1 MHEPWDAEED
11 AEFSST
17 SVPCEKLVRLQLGS
31 APSGEKC
38 DATNPSDRDGLLPSA
53 SHYPRIALGMLDILI
68 QNGIVI
74 DGTGKPAFSADVG
87 IRAGRIA
94 LVAQSIEQS
103 AKRTIEAR
111 GLHLAPGFIDPHT
124 HSDLTLLV
132 NPRAESKIR
141 QGVTT
146 EVVGNCG
153 FSPAPLLGAA
163 AQEVQDEAKSLGL
176 KVVWV
181 SMTEYLER
189 LCHPGTAVNVVPL
202 VGHNTVRGA
211 VLGFDD
217 VQPTPEQ
224 RTEMERLVA
233 DAMDQGARGLSTGL
247 FYPPGFYARTE
258 EVIELARVV
267 ARYGG
272 IYASHIRN
280 ETNRL
285 LEAVAEALEIGKRA
299 ETQVEVSHLKLE
311 GYRNWEGAD
320 RLLAML
326 EDADSQGVRVGCDQY
341 PYTAG
346 SSWLAYIL
354 PYWAQAGGAKA
365 VAERL
370 GDPQVRARLTKDWE
384 ENRAEWEDRG
394 GMRGW
399 TDLLITHC
407 APRPDVQGKNIA
419 EIAADEGKDPLE
431 AVFDLIVVSDG
442 QVECVCFGQLEDN
455 VRILMRHPLVVVG
468 SDGESLAPHGVLAQS
483 KPHPRS
489 YGTFPRVLG
498 RYVREEKVLSLEEA
512 VKKMTYVTAGR
523 FGLTDRGLIREGAW
537 ADLILFDAQ
546 TVADKATYA
555 DPHQYPVGIPAVIVN
570 GVVVIDQGQHTG
582 ALPGQVL

>member
-1 MHEPWDAEED
+1 
-11 AEFSST
+11 
-17 SVPCEKLVRLQLGS
+17 
-31 APSGEKC
+31 
-38 DATNPSDRDGLLPSA
+38 
-53 SHYPRIALGMLDILI
+53 MLDILI
-68 QNGIVI
+68 QNGVVV
-74 DGTGKPAFSADVG
+74 DGTGKQAYEADVG
-87 IRAGRIA
+87 ITAGRIA
-94 LVAQSIEQS
+94 VVAKEIKQE
-103 AKRTIEAR
+103 AKRTIEAQ

-146 EVVGNCG
+146 EVIGNCG
-153 FSPAPLLGAA
+153 GSPAPLLGAA
-163 AQEVQDEAKSLGL
+163 VEEVQDEAKSLGL
-176 KVVWV
+176 DVTWA
-181 SMTEYLER
+181 STAEYLER
-189 LCHPGTAVNVVPL
+189 LRQPGTAVNVVPL

-224 RTEMERLVA
+224 QAEMERLVA
-233 DAMDQGARGLSTGL
+233 EAMDQGAQGLSSGL
-247 FYPPGFYARTE
+247 FYPPGFCARTE
-258 EVIELARVV
+258 EVIGLARVA

-285 LEAVAEALEIGKRA
+285 LEAVAEAIEIGKQA
-299 ETQVEVSHLKLE
+299 EIRVQISHLKLE

-326 EDADSQGVRVGCDQY
+326 EDAGSRGVRVGCDQY

-346 SSWLAYIL
+346 VSWLAYIL
-354 PYWAQAGGAKA
+354 PYWAQAGGARA
-365 VAERL
+365 VGERL
-370 GDPQVRARLTKDWE
+370 NDPKARARLREDWE
-384 ENRAEWEDRG
+384 ENRAEWEDRS
-394 GMRGW
+394 GMRDW
-399 TDLLITHC
+399 TDVLITDC
-407 APRPDVQGKNIA
+407 TPRPEVQGKNIA

-431 AVFDLIVVSDG
+431 TAFDLIAVSEG

-468 SDGESLAPHGVLAQS
+468 SDGDALAPYGVLARS
-483 KPHPRS
+483 KPHPRY
-489 YGTFPRVLG
+489 YGTFPRVLS

-512 VKKMTYVTAGR
+512 VKKMTSVTAER
-523 FGLTDRGLIREGAW
+523 FGLTDRGVIREGAW
-537 ADLILFDAQ
+537 ADLVLFDAQ
-546 TVADKATYA
+546 TVADRATYT
-555 DPHQYPVGIPAVIVN
+555 DPHQYPVGIPCVIVN
-570 GVVVIDQGQHTG
+570 GVVVIDQCEHTG